1 MRIINYIKVNSIDEA
16 YNKLITSE
24 KNVVL
29 GGGAFLKLLP
39 KEYDTAIDLKDLG
52 LDYIKDYE
60 NYIEIGAMTTLREVE
75 TNKTLQECL
84 NGILSKA
91 ASVIMGVQL
100 RNLSTV
106 GGTVWGRYGF
116 SDFITALLALETKV
130 CLYKLGEISLD
141 EFISSS
147 TNYKDIILC
156 LKISKNITSAA
167 FKDFRTTATD
177 FAILNVAASRVNN
190 HYKIAIGARPGVA
203 TVACKTMDLINN
215 IDNPIEKLPEI
226 INILSNEVHFGS
238 DLRASS
244 EYRNDIAKV
253 LLKRC
258 LMEVF

>member
-1 MRIINYIKVNSIDEA
+1 LRITNYIKVNSIDEA

-29 GGGAFLKLLP
+29 GGGAFLKLSP
-39 KEYDTAIDLKDLG
+39 REYDTAIDLNDLG

-60 NYIEIGAMTTLREVE
+60 DCVEIGSMTTLREVE
-75 TNKTLQECL
+75 TNMTLQKCF

-100 RNLSTV
+100 RNVATV

-116 SDFITALLALETKV
+116 SDFITALIALETKV
-130 CLYKLGEISLD
+130 CLYKLGEVSLD

-147 TNYKDIILC
+147 NNDKDIILC
-156 LKISKNITSAA
+156 LKINKNITAAA

-190 HYKIAIGARPGVA
+190 HYKIAVGARPGVA
-203 TVACKTMDLINN
+203 IVACKTMDLINALE
-215 IDNPIEKLPEI
+215 NPIEKLPEI
-226 INILSNEVHFGS
+226 INTLSNEVHFGN